1 MFSNKVMSGL
11 HPGAVYEELVAV
23 RLVGMMLVVAV
34 RRELRKNIIKVNTQ
48 TVGTGALNF
57 MGNKGAVGVSFVLN
71 EARMCFVNSHL
82 AAHTHEVQRRN
93 ENFAEIVRRMQFAYD
108 IQRIAIEEHE
118 YGGIT
123 LKPRCM
129 TRV

>member
-1 MFSNKVMSGL
+1 MSGL

-34 RRELRKNIIKVNTQ
+34 RRELRKNIVKVNTE
-48 TVGTGALNF
+48 TVGTGTLNL
-57 MGNKGAVGVSFVLN
+57 GNKGAVGVSFVLN

-82 AAHTHEVQRRN
+82 AAHTHEVHRRN

-108 IQRIAIEEHE
+108 IQRVAIEEHE
-118 YGGIT
+118 YAGDIYV
-123 LKPRCM
+123 RA
-129 TRV
+129 RSNAN